1 MTAFFSVLAIGLM
14 GLLATAPML
23 VHADSGSEGDC
34 GSSAKSIFANAGKL
48 QSDGGQRPS
57 GTQAVRAEIK
67 PGDKP
72 LLRTCQRKPSPPAP
86 APATDVLVVS
96 PLPPVERHAGLALWV
111 EALRCGGG
119 TSYRP
124 TSYRFKTGECAKLF
138 FMPNTDGFLYV
149 ATVDSANHVDFLF
162 PQRDETNQVLP
173 GVPVNFGVEFVGV
186 PGVERVFVFFSKTR
200 IPDVPNL
207 ALTLMSRMAQ
217 GGGTGDELRVTLATP
232 DGEMSRSK
240 SLRRT
245 DETVS
250 PVRPDATRYVVVS
263 EIELVGTPILVL
275 NMDLVHASR

>member
-1 MTAFFSVLAIGLM
+1 MTAFSSVLAIGLM
-14 GLLATAPML
+14 GLVLMAPGL
-23 VHADSGSEGDC
+23 VHADSGSDGDC

-57 GTQAVRAEIK
+57 DALVARTEIK

-72 LLRTCQRKPSPPAP
+72 LLTTCQRKPSPS
-86 APATDVLVVS
+86 APATGAMVVNS
-96 PLPPVERHAGLALWV
+96 LPPVERHAGLALWI
-111 EALRCGGG
+111 EALRCGG
-119 TSYRP
+119 TASYRT

-149 ATVDSANHVDFLF
+149 ANVDSANHVDFLF
-162 PQRDETNQVLP
+162 PQRGETNQVLP
-173 GVPVNFGVEFVGV
+173 GAPVNFGVEFVGV

-200 IPDVPNL
+200 ISDVPNL
-207 ALTLMSRMAQ
+207 ALTLMSRMAR
-217 GGGTGDELRVTLATP
+217 GGESGDELRVTLVTP

-250 PVRPDATRYVVVS
+250 PMRPDATRYVVVS

-275 NMDLVHASR
+275 SMDLVHTSR